1 MKNKI
6 SLLLFTAG
14 VIIVAMLRPLPV
26 LAGDFKLIAN
36 SSLKADTIST
46 EELKKIFLEESSSL
60 SDGTH
65 VEPVLESDGPVHQA
79 FLQQCLGRTS
89 DDLQTYY
96 RALVFTGRGSMPK
109 ELSSDAGVVAYVART
124 RGAIGYVSI
133 ATSTQG
139 VKTLTLSDSKFNPQ
153 RRVIRRIEP
162 EYPETLR
169 RLNISG
175 TVRLRV
181 TISARGNVEQV
192 ELLGGNPI
200 LGESAISAVKQ
211 WLYTA
216 GHSRDLI
223 EVSIPFDPRSK
234 FFSGPASHPRQ
245 V

>member
-133 ATSTQG
+133 ATSTEG
-139 VKTLTLSDSKFNPQ
+139 VKTLTLLDSKDNAQ
-153 RRVIRRIEP
+153 RKVIRRVKP

-169 RLNISG
+169 RLNIGG

-181 TISARGNVEQV
+181 TISAKGNVEEV

-200 LGESAISAVKQ
+200 LGEAAIVAVKQ
-211 WLYTA
+211 WVYTA

-223 EVSIPFDPRSK
+223 EVSIPFDPHS
-234 FFSGPASHPRQ
+234 
-245 V
+245 